1 MLIHDKR
8 DCADILCG
16 FYPVDLDNW
25 DSSRK
30 QSQLNSTDCPSS
42 VKGLLFPPKDMPTGM
57 SPEVSEK
64 RELLTYI
71 CRGIFGIYTPYQ
83 CLCFA
88 FIRCSSWHVGDTRE
102 RVQVTPSPAPLHH
115 RPGFR
120 VPGHS
125 RVWIPGPPVLA
136 WW

>member
-1 MLIHDKR
+1 MLIHDER

-16 FYPVDLDNW
+16 FYSVDLENW
-25 DSSRK
+25 DSSRIY
-30 QSQLNSTDCPSS
+30 SSLITDCPSS
-42 VKGLLFPPKDMPTGM
+42 VKGLLFPPKDRPTEM
-57 SPEVSEK
+57 SPEVSKK

-71 CRGIFGIYTPYQ
+71 CKGIFGIYTPYQ

-88 FIRCSSWHVGDTRE
+88 FMRCPSGHVGDTRAT
-102 RVQVTPSPAPLHH
+102 VQVTPSSAPLHH
-115 RPGFR
+115 HPGFR
-120 VPGHS
+120 APGHG